1 MLGDNAQSAQFDP
14 SSLHTDIPIEPWQN
28 IIMARTTIDDE
39 KAAMKPR
46 MGAMLGCPYGHE
58 LELMDRGVTLWG
70 RDFFW
75 TEAKPV
81 AQFDVTESTIESAKE
96 QWLGFLETG
105 KMTLGQIAATAAK
118 DADSLRNA
126 LSTK

>member
-1 MLGDNAQSAQFDP
+1 
-14 SSLHTDIPIEPWQN
+14 
-28 IIMARTTIDDE
+28 MARTTIDDE
-39 KAAMKPR
+39 KVAMKPR